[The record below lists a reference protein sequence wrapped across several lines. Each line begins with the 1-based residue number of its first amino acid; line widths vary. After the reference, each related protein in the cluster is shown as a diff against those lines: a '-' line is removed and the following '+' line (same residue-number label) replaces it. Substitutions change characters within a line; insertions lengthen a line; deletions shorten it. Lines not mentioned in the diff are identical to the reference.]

1 MTFPSVIRE
10 FASVFFHAGYEVY
23 LVGGAVRNLK
33 RGLPPDDYDF
43 TTNATPQQVI
53 TLFRKVIPTGI
64 EHGTV
69 TVLFKGSSF
78 EVTTYRMDGKY
89 SNFRHPDSITYCTDI
104 YEDLK
109 RRDFTINAMAID
121 VRNDSLIDVH
131 GGMEDLKKGIV
142 RAIGNPN
149 ERFAEDGLRILRAC
163 RFAAQLDFQ
172 IEPVTLQGMINN
184 KDHLE
189 NISKERIRDELLK
202 TMTADHPS
210 TAFLYMQKTEI
221 LEYVLP
227 ELLEGV
233 GIEQRDR
240 HQFDVFHHSL
250 YSCDF
255 MEKDPVL
262 RMAALLHDIGKPRCF
277 KVRDGINTFY
287 GHENVG
293 AEMAHE
299 ILRRLK
305 FSKADENRIC
315 HLIQNHMFHYTEE
328 WSDGAVRRFIA
339 RVGIENLSDLFK
351 LRFADRAGAAGDKSF
366 ACTPEDIALSRRV
379 DAIVKETPALKLG
392 DLAVNGQMLFKEAGI
407 PKGPAMGLVL
417 NYLLEAVMDDPA
429 MNTKEQL
436 LNLGRNFY
444 QTRLQCK

>member
-1 MTFPSVIRE
+1 MIFPSVIRE

-392 DLAVNGQMLFKEAGI
+392 DLAVNGQMLLKEAGI

-436 LNLGRNFY
+436 LNLGKNFY

>member
-1 MTFPSVIRE
+1 MIFPSVIRE

-142 RAIGNPN
+142 RAIGNPD

-210 TAFLYMQKTEI
+210 TAFFYMQKTEI

-250 YSCDF
+250 CSCDF

-315 HLIQNHMFHYTEE
+315 HLIQNHMFHYTED

-392 DLAVNGQMLFKEAGI
+392 DLAVNGQMLLKEAGI

>member
-1 MTFPSVIRE
+1 MTFPREVIE
-10 FASVFFHAGYEVY
+10 FADIVFQAGYEIY

-43 TTNATPQQVI
+43 TTNATPEQI
-53 TLFRKVIPTGI
+53 TALFHRVIPTGI

-69 TVLFKGSSF
+69 TVLFKGNSF

-89 SNFRHPDSITYCTDI
+89 SNFRHPDSITYCNDI

-121 VRNDSLIDVH
+121 VRDGRLIDVH
-131 GGMEDLKKGIV
+131 GGMEDIKKGII
-142 RAIGNPN
+142 RAIGNPD

-163 RFAAQLDFQ
+163 RFAAQLEFQ
-172 IEPVTLQGMINN
+172 IEPVTLQGMIHNR
-184 KDHLE
+184 DHLK

-202 TMTADHPS
+202 TMSADHPS
-210 TAFLYMQKTEI
+210 IAFLYMQETEI
-221 LEYVLP
+221 MEYVLP

-233 GIEQRDR
+233 GVEQRDR
-240 HQFDVFHHSL
+240 HQFDVFHHAL

-277 KVRDGINTFY
+277 KVRDGVNTFY

-293 AEMAHE
+293 AEMAHD
-299 ILRRLK
+299 ILKRLK
-305 FSKADENRIC
+305 FSKSDENRIC
-315 HLIQNHMFHYTEE
+315 HLIKNHMFHYTED

-351 LRFADRAGAAGDKSF
+351 LRFADRAGAIGDKTF

-392 DLAVNGQMLFKEAGI
+392 DLAVDGQMLLKEAGI
-407 PKGPAMGLVL
+407 PKGPKMGQVL

-429 MNTKEQL
+429 MNTKEAL
-436 LNLGRNFY
+436 LNLGKNFY
-444 QTRLQCK
+444 ETRLQGK

>member
-1 MTFPSVIRE
+1 MTIPSAVKE
-10 FASVFFHAGYEVY
+10 FADIVFKAGYEIY

-43 TTNATPQQVI
+43 TTNATPQQI
-53 TLFRKVIPTGI
+53 TSIFKKVIPTGI

-69 TVLFKGSSF
+69 TVLFKGNSF

-89 SNFRHPDSITYCTDI
+89 SNFRHPDSITYCNDI

-121 VRNDSLIDVH
+121 VRNGKLIDVH

-142 RAIGNPN
+142 RAIGNPD

-172 IEPVTLQGMINN
+172 IEPVTLQGMIHNR
-184 KDHLE
+184 DHLE

-202 TMTADHPS
+202 TMAADHPS

-240 HQFDVFHHSL
+240 HQFDVFHHAL

-262 RMAALLHDIGKPRCF
+262 RMAALLHDIGKPRCY
-277 KVRDGINTFY
+277 KVRDGVNTFY

-299 ILRRLK
+299 ILKRLK

-315 HLIQNHMFHYTEE
+315 HLIKNHMFHYTED
-328 WSDGAVRRFIA
+328 WTDGAVRRFIA
-339 RVGIENLSDLFK
+339 RVGLENLSDLFK
-351 LRFADRAGAAGDKSF
+351 LRFADRAGAAGDKTF

-379 DAIVKETPALKLG
+379 DAIVKETPALTLK
-392 DLAVNGQMLFKEAGI
+392 DLAVNGQMLLKEAGI
-407 PKGPAMGLVL
+407 PKGPSMGLVL
-417 NYLLEAVMDDPA
+417 DYLLEAVMDDPA
-429 MNTKEQL
+429 MNTKEAL
-436 LNLGRNFY
+436 LNLGKNFY
-444 QTRLQCK
+444 ETRLQSK

>member
-1 MTFPSVIRE
+1 MTFPREVIE
-10 FASVFFHAGYEVY
+10 FADIVFRAGYEIY

-43 TTNATPQQVI
+43 TTNATPEQI
-53 TLFRKVIPTGI
+53 IALFHRVIPTGI

-69 TVLFKGSSF
+69 TVLFKGNSF

-89 SNFRHPDSITYCTDI
+89 SNFRHPDSITYCNDI

-121 VRNDSLIDVH
+121 VRDGRLIDVH
-131 GGMEDLKKGIV
+131 GGMEDLKKGII
-142 RAIGNPN
+142 RAIGNPD

-163 RFAAQLDFQ
+163 RFAAQLEFE
-172 IEPVTLQGMINN
+172 IEPVTLQGMIHNR
-184 KDHLE
+184 DHLK

-202 TMTADHPS
+202 TMSADHPS
-210 TAFLYMQKTEI
+210 IAFLYMQKTQI
-221 LEYVLP
+221 LGYILS

-240 HQFDVFHHSL
+240 HKFDVFHHAI

-277 KVRDGINTFY
+277 KVRDGVNTFY

-293 AEMAHE
+293 AEMAHD
-299 ILRRLK
+299 ILKRLK

-315 HLIQNHMFHYTEE
+315 HLIKNHMFHYTDD

-339 RVGIENLSDLFK
+339 RVGLENLSDLFK
-351 LRFADRAGAAGDKSF
+351 LRFADRAGAMGDKSF

-379 DAIVKETPALKLG
+379 DAIVKETPALKLC
-392 DLAVNGQMLFKEAGI
+392 DLAVDGQMLLKEAGI
-407 PKGPAMGLVL
+407 PKGPKMGQVL

-429 MNTKEQL
+429 MNTKEAL
-436 LNLGRNFY
+436 LKLGKNFY
-444 QTRLQCK
+444 ETRLQGK